1 VRLFIEVPNWLG
13 DAVMA
18 TGAIENLIN
27 EVNPDEVI
35 ILGSKVSVEIFKYHP
50 KVSKIIINNSKEKS
64 CRYCYL
70 YKLAKSIGKVDLAV
84 SFRQRFSS
92 KFLLFFINAKKKCQ
106 YKRVEKDKHLVLMY
120 NDFINRCLNINKNEV
135 KPKIYLTKY
144 LPKNDTL
151 RPIVGINP
159 GATYGSAK
167 RWDEEKFAQISFY
180 LSKYFDII
188 IFGGV
193 NEVDIAKSI
202 EDKLKELK
210 VNNFIN
216 LAGKTSVEELINYIS
231 KLSLFITNDSGPMHI
246 AASFDIP
253 TVAIFGP
260 TNEKETAP
268 FSKLAKI
275 VKKELDCSPC
285 MKREC
290 PMAGDNYKKCMK
302 LVEVRDVLN
311 CVSEVLKLKSK
322 DLKDDSILEE
332 RK

>member
-1 VRLFIEVPNWLG
+1 MKLFIEIPNWLG
-13 DAVMA
+13 DAVMSS
-18 TGAIENLIN
+18 GAIENLIN
-27 EVNPDEVI
+27 EINPKEVI

-50 KVSKIIINNSKEKS
+50 KVSKTIINNSKDAK

-70 YKLAKSIGKVDLAV
+70 YKLAKSIGKVDIAV

-92 KFLLFFINAKKKCQ
+92 KFLLFFIKAKKKCQ
-106 YKRVEKDKHLVLMY
+106 YKRVEKNKHLVLLY
-120 NDFINRCLNINKNEV
+120 NDFINRCLKTNINEV

-167 RWDEEKFAQISFY
+167 RWDEEKFAEIAFY
-180 LSKYFDII
+180 LSKHFDII

-193 NEVDIAKSI
+193 DEVEIAKNI

-210 VNNFIN
+210 INNFIN
-216 LAGKTSVEELINYIS
+216 LAGKTNIEQLINYIS
-231 KLSLFITNDSGPMHI
+231 KLTLFITNDSGPMHI
-246 AASFDIP
+246 AATFDIP

-268 FSKLAKI
+268 FSKFAKI
-275 VKKELDCSPC
+275 IKKELDCSPC

-290 PMAGDNYKKCMK
+290 SLSGDDYKKCMK
-302 LVEVRDVLN
+302 LVEVGDVLN
-311 CVSEVLKLKSK
+311 SVSEVLRLKSK
-322 DLKDDSILEE
+322 ELEQ
-332 RK
+332 